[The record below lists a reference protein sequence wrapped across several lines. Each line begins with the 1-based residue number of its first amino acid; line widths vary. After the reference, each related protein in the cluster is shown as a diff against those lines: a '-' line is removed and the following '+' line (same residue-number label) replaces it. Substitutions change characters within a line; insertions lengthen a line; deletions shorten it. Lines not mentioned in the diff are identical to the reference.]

1 MEIKLIEVFDDADVL
16 GKLENLE
23 KVLAGIEQEAAS
35 TGQVLSESLRKSD
48 EAANA
53 LSLALQQSAVRLG
66 EQAQATA
73 SNQKNLSAWR
83 AALNQTI
90 MGTQIAGRSV
100 GEWKESLG
108 ALSGSMRSATGTT
121 TAMTGAARIFNT
133 VLKASPIGIIIAAVI
148 SLIAYFSKFQ
158 GAVDILSAV
167 MAGFNAVLDEI
178 TDRVATVGAAVA
190 KFLTG
195 DFEGGMNDLKDAAS
209 GLGGALLEAAESAY
223 NLERRLQALRDAQI
237 KASVSFA
244 ASRAEIERLRAEAD
258 RDGVSTQKRLSLLQ
272 EASRIE
278 AGILQKRAELARENR
293 DINVEK
299 YEQERLKLEDLIRSE
314 ASAEEIAT
322 QRRKLERE
330 RFAASVEDRQA
341 VADAEIAL
349 IEAETEIN
357 TQRIESEEKIKA
369 VRKKAAEERKK
380 QLEEE
385 KKLLEEVSAAL
396 AKLNAEVA
404 PAGIESDL
412 AAVNKKYDDLLIL
425 SEKALEK
432 LNKIQ
437 KRRALTPAELSQVD
451 RLLELRN
458 EIEAKRL
465 SELLDV
471 ATEYAEK
478 DIQVAEKVL
487 EGKRKLEEA
496 DRQRVIDALKFRK
509 DQADREIE
517 LAEVQASVVVKRLQ
531 SQGAAEQKV
540 QEAQEQ
546 FAEEFQARR
555 LQNAIDFNKELLL
568 IEINPERRSEILK
581 ELQILEAQLAAL
593 DVEGKKKKR
602 KPLTI
607 WELLGVENPDIQDG
621 IKAAANQVISAI
633 EQVTEAAEK
642 AADRRVEAV
651 DKEVQALEDR
661 LKAEIEAGEKGNAN
675 NRALIESELSAKRNA
690 QQKALAEQAKA
701 RRASAALE
709 TAQQAASLITAAS
722 NIFASLSS
730 IKIIGIP
737 LAIGLISTMFGAFVT
752 AKVRANQLAQAPK
765 LRKGKRIEGRSHE
778 QGGEE
783 HYGVDGR
790 RYEVEAKEWVI
801 GTEPSREHDSFL
813 AKLNAGKYRGIDL
826 ERALANSDSYTP
838 PLGHGT
844 SKRIEREREKT
855 VSAQESRQERAM
867 KAAYMAAAQMTV
879 EAIER
884 RPVVYPAGDYVVE
897 YKEGNKRVKKRVKKA
912 RLDS

>member
-1 MEIKLIEVFDDADVL
+1 MEIKLIETFDDADVL
-16 GKLENLE
+16 AKLEKLE
-23 KVLAGIEQEAAS
+23 TVLAGIEQEAAG
-35 TGQVLSESLRKSD
+35 TGQVLSESLKKAD
-48 EAANA
+48 EAANS
-53 LSLALQQSAVRLG
+53 LSVALQNSSARIA
-66 EQAQATA
+66 EQAQAA
-73 SNQKNLSAWR
+73 NSNQKNLSAWR
-83 AALNQTI
+83 SALNQTI

-108 ALSGSMRSATGTT
+108 SLSGSMRSATGTT

-167 MAGFNAVLDEI
+167 IAGFNAVLDEI
-178 TDRVATVGAAVA
+178 TDRVATVGAAIV
-190 KFLTG
+190 KFLNG

-209 GLGGALLEAAESAY
+209 GLGGALLEAAEAAY
-223 NLERRLQALRDAQI
+223 NLERRMQALRDAQI

-258 RDGVSTQKRLSLLQ
+258 RDGVSTQKRLALLQ

-278 AGILQKRAELARENR
+278 AQILQQRADLARENR

-299 YEQERLKLEDLIRSE
+299 YEKERLKLEDLIRSE

-349 IEAETEIN
+349 IEAQSEIN
-357 TQRIESEEKIKA
+357 AQRIESEEKLKA

-385 KKLLEEVSAAL
+385 KKLLDEVSAAL

-404 PAGIESDL
+404 PSGIESDL
-412 AAVNKKYDDLLIL
+412 AAVNKKYDDLLKL
-425 SEKALEK
+425 SEKALEN
-432 LNKIQ
+432 LTKIQ
-437 KRRALTPAELSQVD
+437 KRRALTPGELAQVD

-458 EIEAKRL
+458 EIESKRL

-471 ATEYAEK
+471 TVEYADK
-478 DIQVAEKVL
+478 DIEANAKL
-487 EGKRKLEEA
+487 IEGKRKLEEA
-496 DRQRVIDALKFRK
+496 DRQRAVDALKFKK

-517 LAEVQASVVVKRLQ
+517 LAEVQASVVIKRLEAR
-531 SQGAAEQKV
+531 GASEQQV
-540 QEAQEQ
+540 QEVQEQ

-555 LQNAIDFNKELLL
+555 LQNAIDFNKELLA
-568 IEINPERRSEILK
+568 IEVNPQRRSELLK

-602 KPLTI
+602 RPLSI
-607 WELLGVENPDIQDG
+607 WELLGVENPDIQNG
-621 IKAAANQVISAI
+621 IKAAADQVISAI
-633 EQVTEAAEK
+633 EQVTDAAEK
-642 AADRRVEAV
+642 AAQRRREAI
-651 DKEVQALEDR
+651 DQEIQALEER
-661 LKAEIEAGEKGNAN
+661 LTAETDLAKKGEAN
-675 NRALIESELSAKRNA
+675 NRDLIESQLSAKRNA
-690 QQKALAEQAKA
+690 QQKALADEAKA

-709 TAQQAASLITAAS
+709 TAQQAASLITASS
-722 NIFASLSS
+722 NIFASLS
-730 IKIIGIP
+730 KIPIVGVP

-752 AKVRANQLAQAPK
+752 AKVRASQLAQAPK

-783 HYGVDGR
+783 HFGVDGR

-801 GTEPSREHDSFL
+801 GTEHSREHDSFL
-813 AKLNAGKYRGIDL
+813 QKLNAGKYRGIDL

-855 VSAQESRQERAM
+855 VSAQETRQERTM
-867 KAAYMAAAQMTV
+867 KAAYMAAAQMTI

-884 RPVVYPAGDYVVE
+884 RPIVYPAGDYVVE